1 MQAKDGLKVKEEKL
15 GTGGGPKRAGADGQR
30 APGLEK
36 KLSEKSFDSQN
47 RPRSGHGSKP
57 VGAKNGNSKS
67 GTNKSGEPAMPHDKE
82 NLKGPG
88 GKR

>member
-1 MQAKDGLKVKEEKL
+1 VKAKDGCDLKEEKL
-15 GTGGGPKRAGADGQR
+15 GAGDGTKKFGGDGQR

-47 RPRSGHGSKP
+47 RPRSGQGSKP

-67 GTNKSGEPAMPHDKE
+67 ATNKGGEPGMLHEKE
-82 NLKGPG
+82 NLKVSS